1 MRAAFIRSFGGP
13 DVFEIRDVDKPK
25 PMMSEVLIRAKAIGV
40 NPVETKVRSGRYK
53 IVEPPAILGWDISGV
68 IEELVAGVNRFE
80 VGDEVFGMPFFPRP
94 ARTYA
99 EHAIAPSRQIALKPA
114 SLGHAEAAA
123 LALAGLTAWQALH
136 DVAKVRSGQRVLVH
150 AAAGGVGHLA
160 VQIAKAL
167 GAEVIATASGK
178 NRDFVTSL
186 GADQFIDY
194 EKSDFAEVAKDV
206 DVVLES
212 VGKDYGTRSIGVLK
226 PSGALITLV
235 ERENAELK
243 SKVEKAGRRFIPL
256 TVEPDGHGLERLAAL
271 TTEGKLRV
279 HVSHEIP
286 LAEAGRAHELLEKG
300 GTRGKIVLIP

>member
-40 NPVETKVRSGRYK
+40 NPVETKVRSGKYK

-68 IEELVAGVNRFE
+68 IEELVPGVNRFA

-94 ARTYA
+94 AHAYA
-99 EHAIAPSRQIALKPA
+99 EYVIAPSRQLALKPP
-114 SLGHAEAAA
+114 SLGHAQAAA

-136 DVAKVRSGQRVLVH
+136 DVAKVSSGQRVLVH
-150 AAAGGVGHLA
+150 AAPGGVGHLA

-178 NRDFVTSL
+178 NRDFVKSF
-186 GADQFIDY
+186 GADEVIDY
-194 EKSDFAEVAKDV
+194 QKTDFAKVARDI

-212 VGKDYGTRSIGVLK
+212 VGKDYGTRSIDVLK
-226 PSGALITLV
+226 PNGMLITLV
-235 ERENAELK
+235 ERQNAELK
-243 SKVEKAGRRFIPL
+243 AKTENAGRRFVPL

-271 TTEGKLRV
+271 TVEGKLRV

-286 LAEAGRAHELLEKG
+286 LTEIARAHELSETG
-300 GTRGKIVLIP
+300 GVIGKIVLIP